1 MILCL
6 VTQEAYSSES
16 KPSDD
21 RVVCPDITLQNKGV
35 RVCGGRIYLLTIMHL
50 TGINF
55 AILLIKM
62 S

>member
-6 VTQEAYSSES
+6 VTQEAYSSEPN
-16 KPSDD
+16 PSDD
-21 RVVCPDITLQNKGV
+21 RLLCLDITLQNKGV
-35 RVCGGRIYLLTIMHL
+35 CVGGGIYLMTIIYL

-55 AILLIKM
+55 APLLITM

>member
-6 VTQEAYSSES
+6 VTQEAYSSETN
-16 KPSDD
+16 PTDD
-21 RVVCPDITLQNKGV
+21 RIVCPDITLQNKGV
-35 RVCGGRIYLLTIMHL
+35 GGIYLLTIMYL

-55 AILLIKM
+55 ALLLIKM